1 MEYFLN
7 KELFNCDNTN
17 NTIVKC
23 TTQIGFTTFYYHKII
38 FIVLSII
45 GMIFSII
52 VFLDYLREKCE
63 HRKKQKSSMKRIFK
77 VLRILDFLSSLYW
90 LLSST
95 IFYNI
100 QNIKDKKSYASIL
113 SLLYIFLLIFTLA
126 FINCMLSHF
135 RKMNYDPFEGI
146 IKSSRSFIQYIIKCL
161 LLSSI
166 ISVLSFFLGIVG
178 KSPMNTCFIN
188 TELTKKSVF
197 VYIIIIFLII
207 LAIYKI
213 IHGLYFS
220 KMFIN
225 KDKERQLYIQNSI
238 YALIYCFL
246 HIPMLVLFIITSF
259 FREKNIVENDSFL
272 PEFSY
277 FSTVLLFFSPLI
289 NNCLSFYQGMLR
301 LKCLEKCRKKDK
313 NALDISKI
321 FSNDLSMSLSVD
333 DQYDW
338 LEKNAIQ
345 FFMRNILLGI
355 ATSIKKSKNM
365 KLLDNVKFNKN
376 DFVDSTKHE
385 INFANFELNDDDTKN
400 SEYLDIKVI
409 EYAPK
414 CFKYLRELEKI
425 NIDYMIKSLL
435 PQNNKMGMKKSA
447 GKSGS
452 FFISTDNGEFMIKT
466 LKPDEFEIIRNA
478 FLEKYIEYMRQNPNS
493 LICRIYGIYN
503 LIQYNGTDFYVIVM
517 RNVIGPFKE
526 NIVAKFDL
534 KGSTT
539 NRKVKD
545 LNLSKID
552 NDVMKDLNFNDIE
565 FGLMLNNKNIAYIRK
580 ITTNDSQFLADLGLM
595 DYSLFVVKL
604 SLNKKQAAD
613 IFGEDIQERQEKDYL
628 DIINDKTL
636 MNAYTNRFNSIS
648 DNSIKRIKLNELNS
662 KYKHYLTYL
671 FPGLNVGTAYI
682 ISIIDY
688 LQDFNFYKL
697 MEYEYK
703 TKFTKEKT
711 DIEGG
716 ISCVHPKLYS
726 ERFINYVNNL
736 TQVKHILTD
745 KKDKK

>member
-1 MEYFLN
+1 MDYFIN
-7 KELFNCDNTN
+7 TDFFNCDNAN
-17 NTIVKC
+17 KNIISC
-23 TTQIGFTTFYYHKII
+23 TTQIGFTTLRYHKII

-45 GMIFSII
+45 GLVFSFV
-52 VFLDYLREKCE
+52 VFIDYLREKCE
-63 HRKKQKSSMKRIFK
+63 RRKRKKSSMKRIFK

-100 QNIKDKKSYASIL
+100 LNIKENKPYASIL
-113 SLLYIFLLIFTLA
+113 SLLYIFLLIFTLC
-126 FINCMLSHF
+126 FINCMLTHF
-135 RKMNYDPFEGI
+135 RKMNFDPFESI
-146 IKSSRSFIQYIIKCL
+146 IKSSKSFIQYLIRCTL
-161 LLSSI
+161 FSSF
-166 ISVLSFFLGIVG
+166 ISILSFFLGILG

-188 TELTKKSVF
+188 TELTKRSAF
-197 VYIIIIFLII
+197 VYIIIFLLII
-207 LAIYKI
+207 FAIYKI

-225 KDKERQLYIQNSI
+225 KDKERELYVQNSI
-238 YALIYCFL
+238 YALIYCCL
-246 HIPMLVLFIITSF
+246 HIPMLILFLITF
-259 FREKNIVENDSFL
+259 FRGKNIVENDIFL

-277 FSTVLLFFSPLI
+277 FCTVLLFFSPLI

-301 LKCLEKCRKKDK
+301 LKCLEKFKRKE
-313 NALDISKI
+313 NNSLDISRI
-321 FSNDLSMSLSVD
+321 FSNDLTLSLTVN

-338 LEKNAIQ
+338 LEKHAIE

-355 ATSIKKSKNM
+355 ATSIKKSKKIPVPLNP
-365 KLLDNVKFNKN
+365 KFDKN
-376 DFVDSTKHE
+376 DFVDSIKYE
-385 INFANFELNDDDTKN
+385 INFANFELNDDETKN